1 MPGQMPHEQIHLQ
14 KVLGDFMQWCMKFPL
29 KDYSIIL
36 GIALTAFLAIPT
48 TGVHA
53 ADSHSFKVSDTQFE
67 APSAWEKIK
76 PSSSMRKAQFAVARD
91 GISDKG
97 EIIFYYFGPGG
108 AGGTK
113 ANVQRWYRQFKESD
127 NQLGATSE
135 KMEVDGTAVT
145 LVKATGTFLSG
156 SPLGPKTA
164 KPNYSLLGAIVE
176 SPKGH
181 IFIKFTGPRD
191 LVKDAE
197 KEFKGMVEKAK
208 ILR

>member
-1 MPGQMPHEQIHLQ
+1 MGL
-14 KVLGDFMQWCMKFPL
+14 VL
-29 KDYSIIL
+29 
-36 GIALTAFLAIPT
+36 ALIVSAIIPT
-48 TGVHA
+48 ISVRA
-53 ADSHSFKVSDTQFE
+53 ADSHGFKVSDTQFE

-76 PSSSMRKAQFAVARD
+76 PSSSMRKAQFAVTRD

-97 EIIFYYFGPGG
+97 EIVFYYFGPGG
-108 AGGTK
+108 AGGTN
-113 ANVQRWYRQFKESD
+113 ANVQRWYRQFKESE

-135 KMEVDGTAVT
+135 KTKVDGAVVT
-145 LVKATGTFLSG
+145 FVKATGTFLSG

-164 KPNYSLLGAIVE
+164 KPGYSLLGAIVE